1 MMEKEQWMLVT
12 DFCITYQVEL
22 DFVQILIDNGTI
34 SIEVID
40 QKEYLHEEVVLELE
54 MLVRISKDLEIP
66 PQQLDVIYSL
76 LNKVRH
82 LQSEVSRLQ
91 KELNFYQI
99 SKF

>member
-34 SIEVID
+34 SVEVID

>member
-12 DFCITYQVEL
+12 DFCIIYQVEL
-22 DFVQILIDNGTI
+22 NFVQILIDNGTI
-34 SIEVID
+34 SVEKID
-40 QKEYLHEEVVLELE
+40 QKEYLHEDDVLELE

-66 PQQLDVIYSL
+66 PQELDVIYSL